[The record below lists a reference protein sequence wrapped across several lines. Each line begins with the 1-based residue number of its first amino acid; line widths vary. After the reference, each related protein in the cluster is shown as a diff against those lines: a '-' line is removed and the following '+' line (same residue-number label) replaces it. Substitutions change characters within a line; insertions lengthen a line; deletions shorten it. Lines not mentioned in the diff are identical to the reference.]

1 MKDFKESVSVALDHL
16 ETMIIFEETPNSE
29 ELKRAKIEPT
39 TPPSVPIKVEKR
51 TPVKLPAGKHLIRL
65 LKYFTFV
72 HRPKCEGISLIKGG
86 FS

>member
-29 ELKRAKIEPT
+29 EWKSAKIEQ
-39 TPPSVPIKVEKR
+39 PSVPIKVEKL